1 MRHLIACFALTLVVA
16 AAPVAAQDAF
26 DGGAEASVDPREA
39 SGWPREASLLA
50 RINEIRQQAGAAPLQ
65 RDAGLDTAARVHSTE
80 MAAADQLMH
89 VSPTTGTPIDRVH
102 AAGHDT
108 GEVAEN
114 VAMHATAPE
123 AQQALEASDAH
134 LANMLNPRFTHV
146 GLSVAPD
153 ENGVYVTQVFAR
165 LEAQPAAAQPAAAP
179 TAPPIDVPAIVAA
192 VPPIVADAV
201 VPPASVSVPVPP
213 ISVEATVAPPA
224 SAAPAAPAV
233 ATAAGTPGQVLT
245 VRTPEGATVGY
256 WVCSSA
262 RWWYYPLPSGAT
274 SGQLQ
279 ADLSVTGAPPGYG
292 ACAPGASGPVAIGGA
307 APAYGAPVTGP
318 TYAAPRVATPGAYAG
333 PTGGYGGPTGGVYG
347 APASAYG
354 PGYGPSYGYR
364 PGPVYVQPRVV
375 GPTVI
380 GPWGGVRVVGPQP
393 YPARRYGRG
402 VIVVR

>member
-26 DGGAEASVDPREA
+26 DGGAEASVD
-39 SGWPREASLLA
+39 PREASLLA

-146 GLSVAPD
+146 GLAVAPD

-165 LEAQPAAAQPAAAP
+165 LEAQPAAAS
-179 TAPPIDVPAIVAA
+179 TAPAVEVPAVVAVA
-192 VPPIVADAV
+192 PPVVAEAV

-213 ISVEATVAPPA
+213 ISVEATVAPPV
-224 SAAPAAPAV
+224 PAAPAGPQV

-245 VRTPEGATVGY
+245 VRTPQGATVGY

-307 APAYGAPVTGP
+307 AVTGP

-333 PTGGYGGPTGGVYG
+333 PTSGYAGPTGGVYG